1 MAHVSLRDI
10 ARDADVSFQTAS
22 KALRG
27 TGRVAPATRARIQ
40 EVAQRLGY
48 VPNTVARSL
57 ATRNTHSLGFVASGM
72 ASYVLTP
79 LMHGVEREA
88 TANGY
93 FSIFTLAEPGDHAE
107 HLVRQL
113 SERRVEGIVGA
124 ALAHQ
129 GNAGYAAAI
138 RSLPFAV
145 TVFDIAGGGVPA
157 VSIDERHTG
166 LIATRHLIRL
176 GHRCIVQIVGE
187 PMTNP
192 HMGRYAGYLDGLES
206 AGIVP
211 PSDGID
217 AGYWTADGGYRA
229 AGRILDRVPHLTAIF
244 AHNDHMA
251 IGAIRA
257 VLDRGLRVPDD
268 ISIIGCDDIDLAGFV
283 TPALTTVQIPFA
295 ALGAA
300 AVRALLAQTC
310 QDRPATSTPPAAL
323 LRAELIIRRTTGPSP
338 GSGSVPS
345 RADG

>member
-10 ARDADVSFQTAS
+10 AREAEVSFQTAS
-22 KALRG
+22 KALKG
-27 TGRVAPATRARIQ
+27 TGRVAPETRARIH

-79 LMHGVEREA
+79 LMNGVEREA

-93 FSIFTLAEPGDHAE
+93 FSVFTLAEPGDHAE
-107 HLVRQL
+107 RLVRQL

-129 GNAGYAAAI
+129 GNPGYAAAL
-138 RSLPFAV
+138 RALPHAV
-145 TVFDIAGGGVPA
+145 TVFDVAGGGVPA
-157 VSIDERHTG
+157 VSIDELHTG
-166 LIATRHLIRL
+166 LIAARHLIRL
-176 GHRCIVQIVGE
+176 GHRSIVQIVGE
-187 PMTNP
+187 PAPNP
-192 HMGRYAGYLDGLES
+192 RTGRYAGYLDGLAAADIS
-206 AGIVP
+206 P
-211 PSDGID
+211 PPEGVD

-229 AGRILDRVPHLTAIF
+229 AGRLLDRVPNLTAIF

-295 ALGAA
+295 ALGVA
-300 AVRALLAQTC
+300 AVRALLARRASH
-310 QDRPATSTPPAAL
+310 DPGNAPPSAPAAI
-323 LRAELIIRRTTGPSP
+323 RGELIVRRTTGPAR
-338 GSGSVPS
+338 GFTL
-345 RADG
+345 A